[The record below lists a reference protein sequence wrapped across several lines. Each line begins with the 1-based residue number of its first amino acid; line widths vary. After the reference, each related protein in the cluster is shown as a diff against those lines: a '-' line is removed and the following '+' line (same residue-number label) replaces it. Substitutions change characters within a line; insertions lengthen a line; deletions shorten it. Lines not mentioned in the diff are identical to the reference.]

1 MHLTSMVFDIHASI
15 IYGFTILPAKLL
27 PWSNLIRKLIGNAN
41 GYLPIVL
48 QRNTY
53 ILFST
58 FQIGK
63 TNDRK
68 GKIQLDGLRQWVSP
82 CDHL

>member
-1 MHLTSMVFDIHASI
+1 
-15 IYGFTILPAKLL
+15 LPAKLL

-53 ILFST
+53 LLSST
-58 FQIGK
+58 FQFGK

-68 GKIQLDGLRQWVSP
+68 RKNLPDWEGDASGKQVSKW
-82 CDHL
+82 HKIARSKVIAGN